1 MLDDNLPPDYVE
13 ELDLRNQDELT
24 DEEFEEVLAE
34 CDEADFSGSLLNDDE
49 R

>member
-1 MLDDNLPPDYVE
+1 MLDDNLPPDFVE
-13 ELDLRNQDELT
+13 EDDLLT

-34 CDEADFSGSLLNDDE
+34 CDPEDFSGPLLNDDE

>member
-1 MLDDNLPPDYVE
+1 MLNSNLPPDYVE
-13 ELDLRNQDELT
+13 EDELT

-34 CDEADFSGSLLNDDE
+34 CEPADFTGALLNDNE

>member
-1 MLDDNLPPDYVE
+1 MLDDNLPTDYVE
-13 ELDLRNQDELT
+13 EDELT

>member
-13 ELDLRNQDELT
+13 EDELT
-24 DEEFEEVLAE
+24 DKEFEEVLAE
-34 CDEADFSGSLLNDDE
+34 CDPIDMSGSLLNDDE